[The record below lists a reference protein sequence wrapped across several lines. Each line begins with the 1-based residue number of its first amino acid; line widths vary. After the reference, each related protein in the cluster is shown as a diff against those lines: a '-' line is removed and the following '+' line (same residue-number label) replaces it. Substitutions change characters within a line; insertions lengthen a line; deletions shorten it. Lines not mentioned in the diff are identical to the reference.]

1 LTAKREGLL
10 RDVRGAA
17 MYIEFLL
24 VVPLLAILW
33 MANHH
38 MHMLGASHTQVQRQ
52 ARQCAW
58 VQATGGCQGA
68 APAGCTLEGPTR
80 FASQEVEQLTATDPE
95 AAVRP
100 INGLPELVRS
110 QRPPGDQIVARTN
123 ATVTSPLRSEL
134 ELNGFHTMACNERAP
149 QIDQARVLDTT
160 CRGLL
165 GQGGRCP

>member
-1 LTAKREGLL
+1 MANRKGLL
-10 RDVRGAA
+10 RDTRGAA
-17 MYIEFLL
+17 IYIEFLL

-38 MHMLGASHTQVQRQ
+38 MHMLGASHTQVQRK

-58 VQATGGCQGA
+58 VQASSGCRGNV
-68 APAGCTLEGPTR
+68 PAECRLEGPTR
-80 FASQEVEQLTATDPE
+80 FESQEVEQLTGTDPE

-100 INGLPELVRS
+100 IRGLPELFRE
-110 QRPPGDQIVARTN
+110 QRPTGDQIVARTN

-134 ELNGFHTMACNERAP
+134 ELNGFHTMTCNERP
-149 QIDQARVLDTT
+149 SQIDQARVLDTT